1 VCKLSVVAFIHS
13 YLFVFWEVQL
23 CYASKEVDKDSQID
37 EEAQDMQS
45 LSLRSATPER
55 VQQLVAHWSEY
66 RTRISE
72 TQQFEML
79 RAFEE
84 LKPLADAKK
93 VQKWAFW
100 RKYAT
105 SYGTQYRLL
114 LERSWKNNVRE
125 PALFRAR
132 LLQIVIIS
140 LLVGTLFLRLGH
152 NQLGVR
158 NRLAAIFITLTVAAF
173 NGINAPIYIF
183 PAERGV
189 FMREKAAQTYS
200 TVTYLLAKFTS
211 DLPIN
216 TLLSVICGTFVY
228 WLAGLNNSLPRW
240 LVFTLIIFLTINIA
254 FTLGWA
260 LSAFIV
266 FGGFFI
272 NSNNVPVYFIWWQYV
287 RIFR

>member
-132 LLQIVIIS
+132 LKFFVRHFQK
-140 LLVGTLFLRLGH
+140 GGH
-152 NQLGVR
+152 
-158 NRLAAIFITLTVAAF
+158 TV
-173 NGINAPIYIF
+173 
-183 PAERGV
+183 
-189 FMREKAAQTYS
+189 S
-200 TVTYLLAKFTS
+200 
-211 DLPIN
+211 
-216 TLLSVICGTFVY
+216 
-228 WLAGLNNSLPRW
+228 
-240 LVFTLIIFLTINIA
+240 
-254 FTLGWA
+254 
-260 LSAFIV
+260 
-266 FGGFFI
+266 
-272 NSNNVPVYFIWWQYV
+272 
-287 RIFR
+287 